1 MQISTRSRR
10 KRGRRPCFGRRNRTP
25 KMTPR
30 RSERRLA
37 RGQHL
42 VLGPTLEVGRGEKVQ
57 SGVQGGQ
64 RAKRLAARWSV
75 DGCRLPR
82 VTSVKDALTG
92 LSIGQEI
99 GYVPHAINRQT
110 RTGSRTCR
118 THALPWILAGRLQGG
133 DANQRLQGSGVGR
146 RPDFEE
152 LRLPRPH
159 QGKLRHVVVRAF
171 LRRLRQQDED
181 TGV

>member
-10 KRGRRPCFGRRNRTP
+10 KRGWRPFFGRRNRTP

-30 RSERRLA
+30 RRERRSA

-42 VLGPTLEVGRGEKVQ
+42 VLGPRLEVGRGEKVQ

-64 RAKRLAARWSV
+64 HAKRLAARWSV

-82 VTSVKDALTG
+82 VTSVKDVLTG

-118 THALPWILAGRLQGG
+118 THALPWPAPCWAICSVTREP
-133 DANQRLQGSGVGR
+133 GSAPTHPERIGSWR
-146 RPDFEE
+146 W
-152 LRLPRPH
+152 
-159 QGKLRHVVVRAF
+159 
-171 LRRLRQQDED
+171 
-181 TGV
+181 